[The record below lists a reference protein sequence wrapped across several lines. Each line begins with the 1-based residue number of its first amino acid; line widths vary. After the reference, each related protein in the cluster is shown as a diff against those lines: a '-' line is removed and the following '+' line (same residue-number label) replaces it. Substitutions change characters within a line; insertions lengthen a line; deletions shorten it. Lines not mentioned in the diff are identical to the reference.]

1 MKKIKIYNK
10 NIYEIL
16 WWWKV
21 TQKERERERGKK
33 KPTCDRK
40 REGSSSSSSSSSSY
54 CLIWFGQR
62 MNEELEEEQCKCII
76 IYKYIGD
83 WIFYFIV
90 FAFQNTI
97 IVLGCGLFFCTVCG
111 CGWRALCTTENQI
124 LKITLHLPSLPTAF
138 TRFRAFSYFFFLT

>member
-40 REGSSSSSSSSSSY
+40 REGSSSSSY
-54 CLIWFGQR
+54 CLVWFGQR

-90 FAFQNTI
+90 FAFQNS
-97 IVLGCGLFFCTVCG
+97 V
-111 CGWRALCTTENQI
+111 
-124 LKITLHLPSLPTAF
+124 
-138 TRFRAFSYFFFLT
+138 

>member
-33 KPTCDRK
+33 KKKKPTCDRK
-40 REGSSSSSSSSSSY
+40 REGSSSSSSSY
-54 CLIWFGQR
+54 CLVWFGQR

-90 FAFQNTI
+90 FAFQNS
-97 IVLGCGLFFCTVCG
+97 V
-111 CGWRALCTTENQI
+111 
-124 LKITLHLPSLPTAF
+124 
-138 TRFRAFSYFFFLT
+138 